1 MSWRQDTDSSV
12 GAPPMKVN
20 KMDSLESQFV
30 RDTLYHDVKAIIDE
44 GLLSANASVDG
55 IALLTYW
62 RVGRRIADEIK
73 QGESRADYGAQVI
86 LNLAERMKL
95 DYAGNYSKRNLD
107 YYCQFYRK
115 FPDFEIVNAC
125 VHNLHWS
132 HYRALLSVVSDDARY
147 WYVRE
152 ASREGWSART
162 LMRNIGSQ
170 YYQRLMLSEKKDA
183 VIAEMQKKTS
193 GNPPAPQ
200 ELIKS
205 PVVAEFL
212 GFSRDASYTEN
223 DLESAIIENM
233 VKFIMELGRGF
244 SFVAR
249 QQHIEAD
256 GEDYYIDL
264 VFYNY
269 ILKCFFLIDLKT
281 SKLTH
286 QDVGQM
292 DMYVRMYDDL
302 KRTEGDNPTIGL
314 LLCAETGRSIAKY
327 SVLNGSKQI
336 FAAKYLTYLPTEEE
350 LTKEIERQRDI
361 YYLEHPNLV
370 IQKQSEQK

>member
-1 MSWRQDTDSSV
+1 
-12 GAPPMKVN
+12 
-20 KMDSLESQFV
+20 
-30 RDTLYHDVKAIIDE
+30 
-44 GLLSANASVDG
+44 
-55 IALLTYW
+55 
-62 RVGRRIADEIK
+62 
-73 QGESRADYGAQVI
+73 
-86 LNLAERMKL
+86 
-95 DYAGNYSKRNLD
+95 
-107 YYCQFYRK
+107 
-115 FPDFEIVNAC
+115 
-125 VHNLHWS
+125 
-132 HYRALLSVVSDDARY
+132 
-147 WYVRE
+147 
-152 ASREGWSART
+152 
-162 LMRNIGSQ
+162 MRNIGSQ

-292 DMYVRMYDDL
+292 DMV
-302 KRTEGDNPTIGL
+302 
-314 LLCAETGRSIAKY
+314 
-327 SVLNGSKQI
+327 
-336 FAAKYLTYLPTEEE
+336 
-350 LTKEIERQRDI
+350 
-361 YYLEHPNLV
+361 
-370 IQKQSEQK
+370 

>member
-1 MSWRQDTDSSV
+1 MTGSVTMDVNNRQD
-12 GAPPMKVN
+12 
-20 KMDSLESQFV
+20 SLYC
-30 RDTLYHDVKAIIDE
+30 DIKAIVNA
-44 GLLSANASVDG
+44 GLLAANASVDS

-62 RVGRRIADEIK
+62 RVGRRLVDEIK
-73 QGESRADYGAQVI
+73 RGEKRADYGAQVI
-86 LNLAERMKL
+86 ANLAERMKL
-95 DYAGNYSKRNLD
+95 DYSGNYSKRNLD
-107 YYCQFYRK
+107 YYCRFYRQ
-115 FPDFEIVNAC
+115 FPDFEIVNSC

-132 HYRALLSVVSDDARY
+132 HYRALLGVVDDDARY

-170 YYQRLMLSEKKDA
+170 YYQRLMLSERKEA
-183 VIAEMQKKTS
+183 VVAEMQKKTS
-193 GNPPAPQ
+193 RNTPTPQ

-205 PVVAEFL
+205 PVIAEFL
-212 GFSRDASYTEN
+212 GLSNNTSYTES
-223 DLESAIIENM
+223 DLESAIIGNLT
-233 VKFIMELGRGF
+233 KFIMELGRGF

-256 GEDYYIDL
+256 GEDYFIDL

-314 LLCAETGRSIAKY
+314 LLCAETGRSLAKY
-327 SVLNGSKQI
+327 SILNGSKQI
-336 FAAKYLTYLPTEEE
+336 FTAKYLTYLPTEEE
-350 LTKEIERQRDI
+350 LTREIERQREI
-361 YYLEHPNLV
+361 YYLEHPEHND
-370 IQKQSEQK
+370 KD